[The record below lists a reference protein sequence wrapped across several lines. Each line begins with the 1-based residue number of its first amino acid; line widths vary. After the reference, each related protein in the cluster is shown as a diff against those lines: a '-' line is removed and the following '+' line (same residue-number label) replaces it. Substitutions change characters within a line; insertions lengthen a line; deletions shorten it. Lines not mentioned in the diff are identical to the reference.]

1 VIVRD
6 ETELKK
12 LVDRLNKASAIV
24 WDVESTSID
33 QMKAELVGIA
43 LATDGETGY
52 YIPVGHVAQ
61 GAGTL
66 FEEPTAKQLP
76 LKMVMDALRE
86 PLTNP
91 DIPKYAHNAAY
102 DLVVTE
108 RHGINVRPV
117 RFDSMIAEWLL
128 DPTSRFLGL
137 KSFAAQYLNV
147 YMTPITDLIG
157 TGKKQKKISEVPVE
171 EVAPYAAADAAITFR
186 AVEQLRPRLKE
197 SELLE
202 LYESLELPLISVI
215 ASMEQAGVALDVPH
229 LRDMSKRLDEQLQ
242 AIERHVFDLSDGYG
256 EFNINSP
263 KQLNEVLFDKLNL
276 PAQGLKRTSQGYSTD
291 VVTLQRLQEDTKHPI
306 VDSIIEYR
314 EISKLKSTYVD
325 ALPEL
330 INSHTGRLH
339 TSYNQTGTT
348 TGRLSSS
355 NPNLQN
361 IPIRSELGREVRR
374 AFIAPEG
381 RLLLAVDYSQIE
393 LRVLAHV
400 TGEETL
406 LEAFA
411 QDQDI
416 HAATAS
422 AVFGIPL
429 EAVTY
434 QQRDFAKR
442 VNFGILYGMGP
453 FRLARDSDLT
463 LAEATD
469 FIERYF
475 KRLPKVNEYIQSTRQ
490 RVPQTGFVETLLGR
504 RRYFNALQSTQTSRN
519 VIEAELRAAVN
530 MPIQGTAADIMKQSM
545 IDVHQALTSEKADAL
560 MILQVHDE
568 LVFEVPEDDAQRI
581 CDLVINVMQSAYK
594 LDVPLKANAQ
604 FGKNWRDMQKL

>member
-1 VIVRD
+1 
-6 ETELKK
+6 
-12 LVDRLNKASAIV
+12 
-24 WDVESTSID
+24 
-33 QMKAELVGIA
+33 
-43 LATDGETGY
+43 
-52 YIPVGHVAQ
+52 
-61 GAGTL
+61 
-66 FEEPTAKQLP
+66 
-76 LKMVMDALRE
+76 
-86 PLTNP
+86 
-91 DIPKYAHNAAY
+91 
-102 DLVVTE
+102 
-108 RHGINVRPV
+108 
-117 RFDSMIAEWLL
+117 
-128 DPTSRFLGL
+128 
-137 KSFAAQYLNV
+137 
-147 YMTPITDLIG
+147 
-157 TGKKQKKISEVPVE
+157 
-171 EVAPYAAADAAITFR
+171 
-186 AVEQLRPRLKE
+186 
-197 SELLE
+197 
-202 LYESLELPLISVI
+202 
-215 ASMEQAGVALDVPH
+215 
-229 LRDMSKRLDEQLQ
+229 
-242 AIERHVFDLSDGYG
+242 
-256 EFNINSP
+256 
-263 KQLNEVLFDKLNL
+263 
-276 PAQGLKRTSQGYSTD
+276 